1 MELLTRRQLNRAL
14 LARQLLLDRWRL
26 PASEVIERLVGMQA
40 QVPASPYL
48 GLWSRLGD
56 FQPEELSSLIAE
68 RRAVRLTMMRGT
80 IHLVTARDCLA
91 LRPVLA
97 AHLGRALHVATP
109 FGRNLAG
116 MDLDELAEAGR
127 ALLDAQ
133 PRIVTDLG
141 RVLAER
147 WPERDPAS
155 MGYAVQFLV
164 PLVQVPPRGLWGR
177 GGRPLLAPAESW
189 LGAPLSDDA
198 SADAMVLRYFA
209 AFGPATIGDLRAW
222 SGMRGV
228 REIVERLR
236 PRLRTFRDERARE
249 LFDVPDG
256 LLSDPETPAP
266 VRFLP
271 DFDNVLLGHDDRSRV
286 FADAADLAGFIG
298 RPTVLV
304 DGFVAA
310 TWRLVRS
317 RGQPARLEIK
327 ALSPL
332 TDAQQGEIAVEGTAL
347 LGLLA
352 PDVAGSEV
360 RFSTS

>member
-1 MELLTRRQLNRAL
+1 MEVLTRRQLNRAL

-26 PASEVIERLVGMQA
+26 SASEAIERLVGMQA
-40 QVPASPYL
+40 QVPSSPYI
-48 GLWSRLGD
+48 GLWSRLHG
-56 FQPEELSSLIAE
+56 FEPEELSSLIAT

-127 ALLDAQ
+127 AILDAR
-133 PRIVTDLG
+133 PRTVADLG
-141 RVLAER
+141 KALAER

-164 PLVQVPPRGLWGR
+164 PLVQVPPRGLWG
-177 GGRPLLAPAESW
+177 GSGRPLLAPAESW
-189 LGAPLSDDA
+189 LGAPLSPDT

-228 REIVERLR
+228 KEIVERLR

-256 LLSDPETPAP
+256 LLPDPGMPAP

-271 DFDNVLLGHDDRSRV
+271 DFDNVLLGHEDRSRV
-286 FADAADLAGFIG
+286 FTAAANLAGLIG
-298 RPTVLV
+298 QPAVLI

-310 TWRLVRS
+310 TWRLVRRKGEPS
-317 RGQPARLEIK
+317 RLEIR
-327 ALSPL
+327 ALHPL
-332 TDAQQGEIAVEGTAL
+332 TDVEQGEVVLEGTAL

-352 PDVAGSEV
+352 PGVAGEV
-360 RFSTS
+360 QLSVG